1 MGAQYVD
8 IRLYTEKAW
17 EAKHSKLNV
26 DNGRA
31 RSQGYYWPS
40 SVYLGR
46 VLQASCT
53 LKYHDPQNN
62 LKKHQNQTKLHLD
75 DATVFLQSLYR
86 LYSVNKVLEPAT
98 LQELFFF
105 L

>member
-1 MGAQYVD
+1 M
-8 IRLYTEKAW
+8 
-17 EAKHSKLNV
+17 
-26 DNGRA
+26 
-31 RSQGYYWPS
+31 
-40 SVYLGR
+40 
-46 VLQASCT
+46 QASCI
-53 LKYHDPQNN
+53 LSYPDPQNN

-105 L
+105 VNLFHLIDTVFMIEFLKRLEAK